1 MNTDNFKNPA
11 KPNNIV
17 GNAHERS
24 DNQVIIYSKY
34 SAMPMRLTFLGGEWW
49 ITTPSVPL
57 QKVDEYFDPDEAEC
71 VFLCKVGE
79 KPGALAITKMLAKAV
94 ENAECAIDNV
104 MEHRMKRLERLGV
117 QLDVKDEK
125 LELVEEII
133 THRPD
138 SHRSGKYSLWIHAGD
153 SFDKWLLDCEGFDSK
168 TDAQLHAAIFLTFLE
183 SIGISYSLERK

>member
-1 MNTDNFKNPA
+1 MYRSKLQASANPEGL
-11 KPNNIV
+11 V
-17 GNAHERS
+17 RNAHES
-24 DNQVIIYSKY
+24 GNQVIIYDDY
-34 SAMPMRLTFLGGEWW
+34 SALPMRLTFFGDKWW
-49 ITTPSVPL
+49 ITTAGVPL
-57 QKVDEYFDPDEAEC
+57 QTVDEYFDDDRSDM
-71 VFLCKVGE
+71 VFLCKANE

-104 MEHRMKRLERLGV
+104 MEHRMKCLERLGV
-117 QLDVKDEK
+117 QPDVKDEK